1 LPGTPTEYK
10 AATLKGQRE
19 GRVTGRRILQKSL
32 AAIAACALVLSSAAQ
47 SALACTGVTLKAGD
61 GSIVFGRTL
70 EWGSFDLMSRLEV
83 VPRGHAYS
91 THMPDGKPGLSW
103 QGKYGLVGIDAVGK
117 DMIVEGMN
125 EKGLAVGLFYHP
137 GFADYETYDPA
148 EAAQSMSPTDVGQY
162 LLTNFATVGEVR
174 EAMPKIR
181 VVAVVE
187 PALGFAPPV
196 HYIVTEPS
204 GKAIVIEFL
213 NGEMKVFDAPLGVIT
228 NAPSYDWHE
237 TNLRNYINLS
247 PVALPGKKLEDLN
260 FKPLGG
266 GSGMIGLPG
275 DFTPPSRF
283 VRAVAFSKTARP
295 TPTGAETIYE
305 IFRILDN
312 FNVPLGASEG
322 TGDDRTQGMRSS
334 TIWTSAS
341 DTNDKVFYYHTQHN
355 RRVREVDLNKIDFGV
370 LSEIVHLPLDKVKAQ
385 DIEDVTPQ
393 AR

>member
-1 LPGTPTEYK
+1 M
-10 AATLKGQRE
+10 LKRQHSRKF
-19 GRVTGRRILQKSL
+19 V
-32 AAIAACALVLSSAAQ
+32 AIVAACALIVSSVAQ
-47 SALACTGVTLKAGD
+47 SVLACTGITLKAGD

-70 EWGSFDLMSRLEV
+70 EWGSFDLMSRLAV
-83 VPRGHAYS
+83 VPRGFAYA

-103 QGKYGLVGIDAVGK
+103 QAKYGAVGIDAVQK
-117 DMIVEGMN
+117 DMLVEGMN

-137 GFADYETYDPA
+137 SFADYQPYDPA
-148 EAAQSMSPTDVGQY
+148 LASQSLAPTDVGQY
-162 LLTNFATVGEVR
+162 LLSNFATIDEVR
-174 EAMPKIR
+174 AALAKVR
-181 VVAVVE
+181 VVPVVE

-196 HYIVTEPS
+196 HFIVTEPS
-204 GKAIVIEFL
+204 GKAIVIEYL
-213 NGEMKVFDAPLGVIT
+213 KGQMAIFDAPLGVIT

-247 PVALPGKKLEDLN
+247 PVALPGKNIADLN

-283 VRAVAFSKTARP
+283 VRAVAFSETARP
-295 TPTGAETIYE
+295 TPTGDETIYE

-322 TGDDRTQGMRSS
+322 SGDDKTQGMRSS

-341 DTNDKVFYYHTQHN
+341 DTRDRVFYYHTQHN
-355 RRVREVDLNKIDFGV
+355 RRVRMVDLKKIDFA
-370 LSEIVHLPLDKVKAQ
+370 SFSDIKRLPLDKMKAQ
-385 DIEDVTPQ
+385 DIEDVTPH
-393 AR
+393 